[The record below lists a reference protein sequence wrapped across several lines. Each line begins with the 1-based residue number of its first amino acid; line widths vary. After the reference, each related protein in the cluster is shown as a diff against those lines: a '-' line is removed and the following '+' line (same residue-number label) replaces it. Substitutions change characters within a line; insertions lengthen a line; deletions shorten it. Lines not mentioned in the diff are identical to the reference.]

1 MINYSERKAAVI
13 DFRCFLSWILYDG
26 CALKDEH
33 VFIIENILVKAHQKS
48 SDILRYKSKVAEV
61 NDIELFELNK
71 HLLKGANS
79 DVATLSANQSLLL
92 LISILRA
99 DERTTHAKPVLYVMC
114 DLMISLFAQNYFA
127 SL

>member
-1 MINYSERKAAVI
+1 M
-13 DFRCFLSWILYDG
+13 
-26 CALKDEH
+26 
-33 VFIIENILVKAHQKS
+33 KAHQKS

-79 DVATLSANQSLLL
+79 GVATLSANQSLLL